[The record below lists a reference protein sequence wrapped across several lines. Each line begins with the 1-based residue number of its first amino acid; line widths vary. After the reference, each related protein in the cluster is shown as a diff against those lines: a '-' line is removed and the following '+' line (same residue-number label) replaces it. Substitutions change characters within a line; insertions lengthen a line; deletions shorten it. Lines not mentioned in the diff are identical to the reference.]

1 MTSWTDPHH
10 PAAAF
15 ARVGRRS
22 RVGVLPALG
31 IALAAVLCAPV
42 AVVAASVVRS
52 SNGVWAHLAST
63 VLGDYVANTLLLM
76 LGVGLGTA
84 VGGVAAAWLVTMCR
98 FPGSRAL
105 EWALVLP
112 LAMPAYVVAYAY
124 TDFLQVAGPLQTW
137 LRGLTGWTP
146 RDYWFPDIRTVGGA
160 VTVMTFTLYPYVYLL
175 ARAAFL
181 EQSVCVLEVG
191 RMLGCGPWRN
201 FLRVALPLARPAIVG
216 GVALALMETLAD
228 FGTVQYFAVDTF
240 TTGIYRTW
248 FGMGEPVAAA
258 QLAAVLMLFVL
269 AVMLLERATRG
280 QARVHHSSSRYR
292 PLPTPRLEGWRAL
305 LAFAICAAPLA
316 LGFLL
321 PVVLLLRMAQ
331 YDDSDML
338 GPRLLHFAGN
348 SFLLAATVAALAVPL
363 ALLVAYGR
371 RLHDSRVTALVSRI
385 AGLGYAVP
393 GTVIAVGVLIAT
405 GWLDHALGDAVKAT
419 TGRSVGLVFSGTMVA
434 VAYGLTVRFLALG
447 LNTVEASLAKIR
459 PSLDQAARNLG
470 LGPAAMLRRVHAPL
484 MAGSIGTAALLVF
497 VDTMKELSATILLR
511 PFNFDTLAVQAAN
524 LAKDERL
531 ASAAIP
537 SLAIVLVGVLPVLLL
552 SRTIAKSRP
561 GQWSDK

>member
-1 MTSWTDPHH
+1 MAVWVDPNG
-10 PAAAF
+10 AALPL
-15 ARVGRRS
+15 GWRRRAS
-22 RVGVLPALG
+22 RHGVLPV
-31 IALAAVLCAPV
+31 LATAAAAILCVPVL
-42 AVVAASVVRS
+42 VVAASVLRS
-52 SNGVWAHLAST
+52 SNGVWGHLAAT
-63 VLGDYVANTLLLM
+63 VLGDYIANTLLLI

-84 VGGVAAAWLVTMCR
+84 AGGVAAAWLVTMCR
-98 FPGSRAL
+98 FPGSRVL

-124 TDFLQVAGPLQTW
+124 TDFLQVAGPLQSWFRAMT
-137 LRGLTGWTP
+137 GLTP
-146 RDYWFPDIRTVGGA
+146 REYWFPDIRSLGGA
-160 VTVMTFTLYPYVYLL
+160 VMVMTFTLYPYVYLL

-201 FLRVALPLARPAIVG
+201 FFRVALPLARPAIAG

-269 AVMLLERATRG
+269 AVMLLERATRS
-280 QARVHHSSSRYR
+280 QAAVHHSSSRYR
-292 PLPTPRLEGWRAL
+292 PLPTPRLRGWRAA
-305 LAFAICAAPLA
+305 LAFAICTAPLFV
-316 LGFLL
+316 GFLL
-321 PVVLLLRMAQ
+321 PMALLVRMAQ
-331 YDDSDML
+331 FDDSDML

-348 SFLLAATVAALAVPL
+348 SFLLAATVAVLAVPL
-363 ALLVAYGR
+363 ALLIAYAR
-371 RLHDSRVTALVSRI
+371 RLHPSRI
-385 AGLGYAVP
+385 TAAAGRVAGLGYAVP
-393 GTVIAVGVLIAT
+393 GTVIAVGVLIAA
-405 GWLDHALGDAVKAT
+405 GWLDHALDGAIKAAF
-419 TGRSVGLVFSGTMVA
+419 GISPGLVFSGTMAA
-434 VAYGLTVRFLALG
+434 VAFGLTVRFLAIG
-447 LNTVEASLAKIR
+447 LNTVEASLAKIK
-459 PSLDQAARNLG
+459 PSMDGAARNLG
-470 LGPAAMLRRVHAPL
+470 LGPLSMLRRVHAPL

-497 VDTMKELSATILLR
+497 VDTMKELSGTILLR

-537 SLAIVLVGVLPVLLL
+537 SLAIVLVAVLPVLLL
-552 SRTIAKSRP
+552 SRTIANSRP
-561 GQWSDK
+561 GQ

>member
-1 MTSWTDPHH
+1 MTAWVDPDR
-10 PAAAF
+10 AAPPL
-15 ARVGRRS
+15 GWRRAS
-22 RVGVLPALG
+22 RHGALPALG
-31 IALAAVLCAPV
+31 LAVAAALSVPV
-42 AVVAASVVRS
+42 AVVAASVFRS
-52 SNGVWAHLAST
+52 SNGVWAHLAAT
-63 VLGDYVANTLLLM
+63 VLADYVANTLLLI
-76 LGVGLGTA
+76 LGVGIGTA

-137 LRGLTGWTP
+137 FRALTGLSP
-146 RDYWFPDIRTVGGA
+146 RDYWFPEIRSLGGA
-160 VTVMTFTLYPYVYLL
+160 VMVMTFTLYPYVYLL

-181 EQSVCVLEVG
+181 EQSVCALEVG

-201 FLRVALPLARPAIVG
+201 FFLVALPLARPAIAG

-258 QLAAVLMLFVL
+258 QLSAVLMLFVL
-269 AVMLLERATRG
+269 AVMLAERATRG
-280 QARVHHSSSRYR
+280 QAAVHHSSSRYR
-292 PLPTPRLEGWRAL
+292 PLPTPRLRGWRAA
-305 LAFAICAAPLA
+305 LAFAVCAAPLA
-316 LGFLL
+316 VGFLL
-321 PVVLLLRMAQ
+321 PAALLVRMARF
-331 YDDSDML
+331 DDSNLL
-338 GPRLLHFAGN
+338 GPRLLHYASN
-348 SFLLAATVAALAVPL
+348 SFLLAAMVAAMAVPL
-363 ALLVAYGR
+363 ALLVAYAR
-371 RLHDSRVTALVSRI
+371 RLHPSRLTTAAARI
-385 AGLGYAVP
+385 AALGYAVP
-393 GTVIAVGVLIAT
+393 GTVIAVGVLITA
-405 GWLDHALGDAVKAT
+405 GWLDHALGAAMKAAFGIS
-419 TGRSVGLVFSGTMVA
+419 TGLLFSGTIAA
-434 VAYGLTVRFLALG
+434 VAFGLTVRFLAVG
-447 LNTVEASLAKIR
+447 LNTVEASLAKIK
-459 PSLDQAARNLG
+459 PSMDGAARNLG
-470 LGPAAMLRRVHAPL
+470 LGPLAMLRRVHAPL

-497 VDTMKELSATILLR
+497 VDTMKELSATIILR

-537 SLAIVLVGVLPVLLL
+537 SLAIVLVAVVPVLLL

-561 GQWSDK
+561 GQ

>member
-1 MTSWTDPHH
+1 
-10 PAAAF
+10 
-15 ARVGRRS
+15 
-22 RVGVLPALG
+22 VLA
-31 IALAAVLCAPV
+31 
-42 AVVAASVVRS
+42 
-52 SNGVWAHLAST
+52 
-63 VLGDYVANTLLLM
+63 DYVANTLLLI
-76 LGVGLGTA
+76 LGVGIGTA

-137 LRGLTGWTP
+137 FRALTGLSP
-146 RDYWFPDIRTVGGA
+146 RDYWFPEIRSLGGA
-160 VTVMTFTLYPYVYLL
+160 VMVMTFTLYPYVYLL

-181 EQSVCVLEVG
+181 EQSVCALEVG

-201 FLRVALPLARPAIVG
+201 FFLVALPLARPAIAG

-258 QLAAVLMLFVL
+258 QLSAVLMLFVL
-269 AVMLLERATRG
+269 AVMLAERATRG
-280 QARVHHSSSRYR
+280 QAAVHHSSSRYR
-292 PLPTPRLEGWRAL
+292 PLPTPRLRGWRAA
-305 LAFAICAAPLA
+305 LAFAVCAAPLA
-316 LGFLL
+316 VGFLL
-321 PVVLLLRMAQ
+321 PAALLVRMARF
-331 YDDSDML
+331 DDSNLL
-338 GPRLLHFAGN
+338 GPRLLHYASN
-348 SFLLAATVAALAVPL
+348 SFLLAAMVAAMAVPL
-363 ALLVAYGR
+363 ALLVAYAR
-371 RLHDSRVTALVSRI
+371 RLHPSRLTTAAARI
-385 AGLGYAVP
+385 AALGYAVP
-393 GTVIAVGVLIAT
+393 GTVIAVGVLITA
-405 GWLDHALGDAVKAT
+405 GWLDHALGAAMKAAFGIS
-419 TGRSVGLVFSGTMVA
+419 TGLLFSGTIAA
-434 VAYGLTVRFLALG
+434 VAFGLTVRFLAVG
-447 LNTVEASLAKIR
+447 LNTVEASLAKIM
-459 PSLDQAARNLG
+459 DGAARNLG
-470 LGPAAMLRRVHAPL
+470 LGPLAMLRRVHAPL

-497 VDTMKELSATILLR
+497 VDTMKELSATIILR

-537 SLAIVLVGVLPVLLL
+537 SLAIVLVAVVPVLLL

-561 GQWSDK
+561 GQ